1 MIYIGKVANGT
12 VILPPDMQLPDGTQV
27 RIAPLV
33 PVPHVTRCDQVTD
46 LQEIA
51 AGLTEDAALAAL
63 TTNPAQMLGLSDR
76 MGSIDNGKM
85 ANLVITDKSYFNE

>member
-33 PVPHVTRCDQVTD
+33 PMPHVTRRDQVAD

-51 AGLTEDAALAAL
+51 AGLTDLPED
-63 TTNPAQMLGLSDR
+63 
-76 MGSIDNGKM
+76 M
-85 ANLVITDKSYFNE
+85 ARQHDHYLYGTPRQ